1 MEVDNGAAF
10 LKLAKDLSPVGKV
23 IMFEKSGKGRF
34 KFLTKQHDELL
45 AVCLTIQESPYPVTS
60 AGGEVDHEIHY
71 NAAMLSNRDDLI
83 CHQDIFRKLAIE
95 TRLAARVKSLSK
107 GLSAVLR
114 SSKTTRMD
122 WKKASKNPNILKLKV
137 STTISRKKHQV
148 VVNVKYTDQHTKAL
162 SEMLEKAGFMVV
174 GGRIT

>member
-1 MEVDNGAAF
+1 
-10 LKLAKDLSPVGKV
+10 
-23 IMFEKSGKGRF
+23 
-34 KFLTKQHDELL
+34 
-45 AVCLTIQESPYPVTS
+45 
-60 AGGEVDHEIHY
+60 
-71 NAAMLSNRDDLI
+71 
-83 CHQDIFRKLAIE
+83 
-95 TRLAARVKSLSK
+95 
-107 GLSAVLR
+107 
-114 SSKTTRMD
+114 MD